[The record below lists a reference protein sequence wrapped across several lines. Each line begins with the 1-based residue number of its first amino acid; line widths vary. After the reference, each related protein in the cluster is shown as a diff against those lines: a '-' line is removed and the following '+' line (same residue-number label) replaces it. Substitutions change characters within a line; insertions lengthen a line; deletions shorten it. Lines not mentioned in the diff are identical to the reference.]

1 MNQTRKTENKPVR
14 NEREKKVD
22 RREFLKISAAST
34 ALGAMT
40 VAGLSSSA
48 IAGKAAETAGK
59 PQIKEVDEFPYKIS
73 PDYKPFP
80 STNNIFNRALGGHP
94 TLGPLFQTLDRL
106 EYDNNKPGQRQM
118 DDAIYAGAFSLSF
131 KATGTSTSGHP
142 GMGIQSWK
150 QRTKKDSKFNFDHDY
165 VHEHKCKFKTKE
177 EATDAI
183 KRAARLYGAQLV
195 GITKRDPRWDYA
207 NHVQIDFAAPGGPKP
222 RIFGWEEFPFE
233 PKTVVVLAFEMDY
246 ETMAAAPSKISA
258 AGTAEGYSQM
268 AKSAFQLS
276 VFFKALGYHSV
287 ACGND
292 TGLSVPY
299 AVAAGLGE
307 TGRNGIMV
315 TYKYGPRVRLAK
327 VYTDFDFVEYDKP
340 KIFGVH
346 EFCERCMRC
355 ADSCPSRA
363 ISFDAKPSMAPTHDD
378 PEKWFNNPG
387 VEKYYINAKKC
398 FEYWCKSN
406 TDCAICIT
414 SCPYNKPDFWHHRMV
429 DKINALMPGPLHTF
443 MREMDIAFG
452 YGNSFDPKA
461 IKKFYASNG
470 RKYNGF

>member
-1 MNQTRKTENKPVR
+1 MDQAKRTENKPIR
-14 NEREKKVD
+14 IERGEKID
-22 RREFLKISAAST
+22 RRGFLK
-34 ALGAMT
+34 LGAAGTAMSAMAM
-40 VAGLSSSA
+40 AGLSSPAMAEKTKDGS
-48 IAGKAAETAGK
+48 GKS
-59 PQIKEVDEFPYKIS
+59 QVREVDEFPYKIS

-80 STNNIFNRALGGHP
+80 STNNVFNQVLSGHP
-94 TLGPLFQTLDRL
+94 TLGPLKDSLYRL
-106 EYDNNKPGQRQM
+106 EYDNNTPGKRQV
-118 DDAIYAGAFSLSF
+118 DNATYAGAFSLSWGV
-131 KATGTSTSGHP
+131 TGMSPASHP

-165 VHEHKCKFKTKE
+165 VHEQKCEFKTKQ

-195 GITKRDPRWDYA
+195 GITKRDTRWDYA
-207 NHVQIDFAAPGGPKP
+207 NHVQMDLSDPEGPKP
-222 RIFGWEEFPFE
+222 KIFGWEDFPFE
-233 PKTVVVLAFEMDY
+233 PKTVIVMAFEMDY
-246 ETMAAAPSKISA
+246 EAIAAAPSKISS

-292 TGLSVPY
+292 TSLSVPY

-307 TGRNGIMV
+307 TGRNGILV

-340 KIFGVH
+340 KVFGVH

-355 ADSCPSRA
+355 ADSCPSKA
-363 ISFDAKPSMAPTHDD
+363 ISFDAKPSMSPTYDD
-378 PEKWFNNPG
+378 PEKYFNNSG
-387 VEKYYINAKKC
+387 VEKYYINGKKC

-406 TDCAICIT
+406 TDCSVCIS

-429 DKINALMPGPLHTF
+429 DKINALMPGPMHTF
-443 MREMDIAFG
+443 MREMDIVFG
-452 YGNSFDPKA
+452 YGNTFDQKA
-461 IKKFYASNG
+461 IEKFYSANG